1 VETGVP
7 FLLTIEFDGGPELL
21 RKATRVQLV
30 ARKYGFRPL
39 WLMGVGAYRHPAVL
53 EHAARW
59 QLDGEAE
66 VGVLLDA
73 ARVPPLVDLGHR
85 ETAPTLV
92 DYPDKVMD
100 EKLAWATAALTQ
112 ALPKAPVS
120 IRSVPAATDERY
132 YAALVRHGYKVDLT
146 VVPHVRVGSRDFRAY
161 SEKLY
166 LTPQGV
172 FEVPWTVRRRERGL
186 WHILLGVPPI
196 RSLRLGR
203 GHFTVARRLALE
215 SLKAAPDHLDLRISA
230 EDWHHGET
238 LVAQLERLLPAVQT
252 AVVPVTGEELLVRY
266 KNEQLRKG
274 LL

>member
-1 VETGVP
+1 METGVP

-21 RKATRVQLV
+21 QKATRVQLV

-59 QLDGEAE
+59 QTDGEAE

-100 EKLAWATAALTQ
+100 EKLAWVTDALKQ
-112 ALPKAPVS
+112 ALPKAPLS

-132 YAALVRHGYKVDLT
+132 YAALARHGYKIDLS
-146 VVPHVRVGSRDFRAY
+146 VVPHLRVGSRDYRSY

-172 FEVPWTVRRRERGL
+172 FEIPWTVRRRERGM
-186 WHILLGVPPI
+186 WRILAGVPSI
-196 RSLRLGR
+196 RSFRLNR
-203 GHFTVARRLALE
+203 GNFSAARRMASE
-215 SLKAAPDHLDLRISA
+215 NMGAATDHLDLRIA
-230 EDWHHGET
+230 VEDWRHGET
-238 LVAQLERLLPAVQT
+238 LVSRLERLLPLVQT